1 MVATGPKSTDDPEQQ
16 QHKSKEY
23 VPPTKILFPNNIR
36 FLAGNYVLK
45 SEHQLA
51 HDERHKYDLIM
62 CLSVTKWVHLNYGD
76 LGLKL
81 MFRRIFNQLRP
92 GGKFILE
99 AQNWAS
105 YKKKKKLTV
114 SERRALLF

>member
-1 MVATGPKSTDDPEQQ
+1 
-16 QHKSKEY
+16 
-23 VPPTKILFPNNIR
+23 
-36 FLAGNYVLK
+36 
-45 SEHQLA
+45 
-51 HDERHKYDLIM
+51 M

-76 LGLKL
+76 VGLKM

-105 YKKKKKLTV
+105 YKKRNKLTV
-114 SERRALLF
+114 SGIKRDLRGKGVLLTLYLNCY